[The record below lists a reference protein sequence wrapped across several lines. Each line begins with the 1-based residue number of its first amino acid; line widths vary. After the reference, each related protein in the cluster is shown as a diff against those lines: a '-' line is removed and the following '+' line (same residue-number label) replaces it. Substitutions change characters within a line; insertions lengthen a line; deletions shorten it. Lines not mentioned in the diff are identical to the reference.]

1 MIVQDMRFLPV
12 REGDFLTW
20 AGREDR
26 AALEKQLADTQASMQ
41 GRLKRIEHEVGSGPK
56 AVWAG
61 AKNHPVLSALAAVT
75 AGLLIGK
82 MIFRRRASRRTQA
95 IGVPDSPAA
104 SGAPGGL
111 RSLFWG
117 TILQTGIGLAADF
130 AADLLAGRSGAS
142 LQRFRKKRD
151 GNELEGGMPRDKG
164 EKTYDTP
171 Q

>member
-1 MIVQDMRFLPV
+1 MSDHAGHAVSS
-12 REGDFLTW
+12 REIGGLSHL
-20 AGREDR
+20 GEQEDR
-26 AALEKQLADTQASMQ
+26 AALEKRIADTQASIQ

-61 AKNHPVLSALAAVT
+61 AKKHPVLSALAAGT
-75 AGLLIGK
+75 TGLLIGK

-95 IGVPDSPAA
+95 TGVPGSPAA
-104 SGAPGGL
+104 SGAL
-111 RSLFWG
+111 RSLFWI

-130 AADLLAGRSGAS
+130 AADFLTGRSGAS
-142 LQRFRKKRD
+142 LQGFRKKME
-151 GNELEGGMPRDKG
+151 GNESEEGVPRDKG